1 MLFFKNIYNYLND
14 RFNIVITFDGEI
26 RVYWFFVVLA
36 FLLASIKTQKPKKY
50 QKVSVIIP
58 AYNEEET
65 VAKVVGVVKKVS
77 VVDEIIVVNDGS
89 SDNTEVEATKAGA
102 IVINHETNKGKG
114 QALYTGYQQAE
125 CDIIAFIDADIYNL
139 TSKKVEAMI
148 RPILEGKTDITKTKF
163 SRASGRVT
171 ELTAKPLLNFFFP
184 EISFEQPLSGQF
196 AAKKEVLK
204 RINFESDYGVD
215 VGIVIDADVLGI
227 SIMEVDIG
235 AIEHDMSPL
244 SDLNIM
250 ANEVVRTIIG
260 RANKYGRV
268 TMIDDIGYYIRMSIV
283 GLSLII
289 LGLFTLF
296 FVKFVP
302 LVVGVIITI
311 IGVILAIYYIIKVIV
326 KSINMFRKTPRGNLL
341 KSFIKIHFPMII
353 SIIVLLLMISTFI
366 GAAHFEHGVLSIEP
380 NSRNLIIYAD
390 NSPRDNTIS
399 VRGPYTIDTAIE
411 NESDQVRM
419 PSEAMMTLGV
429 KVNDTITI
437 DEVEYLINETRPGES
452 DTFRLPIQAQ
462 TFLDVDPGDV
472 IQNSRLKEIFE
483 STVITHGFEADNTT
497 IKEKFSITSRDKNAS
512 VYEVI
517 IDNSSAFSSS
527 GIFKNNST
535 YYIMSNGE
543 LITSFNYKGGLN
555 ETFTHNGHTVEILFN
570 DTNSTSIKVFARE
583 NQGNFLDF
591 NFK

>member
-1 MLFFKNIYNYLND
+1 M
-14 RFNIVITFDGEI
+14 
-26 RVYWFFVVLA
+26 YWFFVILA
-36 FLLASIKTQKPKKY
+36 FLLAGVKTQKPKKY

-65 VAKVVGVVKKVS
+65 VAKVVEVVKKVS

-89 SDNTEVEATKAGA
+89 SDNTEAEAIKAGA

-139 TSKKVEAMI
+139 TSGKVEAMI
-148 RPILEGKTDITKTKF
+148 KPILEGKTDITKTKF

-204 RINFESDYGVD
+204 KINFESDYGVD

-244 SDLNIM
+244 SDLNLM

-268 TMIDDIGYYIRMSIV
+268 TMIDDIGHYIRMSIV
-283 GLSLII
+283 GLSLVI

-302 LVVGVIITI
+302 LAVGVIISVIGI
-311 IGVILAIYYIIKVIV
+311 IIAIYYIIKVIV
-326 KSINMFRKTPRGNLL
+326 KSIDMFRKTPRGNLL
-341 KSFIKIHFPMII
+341 RSFIKIHFPMII

-390 NSPRDNTIS
+390 DSSRDNTIS
-399 VRGPYTIDTAIE
+399 VRGPYTIDAAIE
-411 NESDQVRM
+411 NESNQIRL
-419 PSEAMMTLGV
+419 PSDAMMTLGV
-429 KVNDTITI
+429 KANDTIQFDSENI
-437 DEVEYLINETRPGES
+437 YLINDTREGEP
-452 DTFRLPIQAQ
+452 DIIRLPIEVKKI
-462 TFLDVDPGDV
+462 LDVDDGDV

-483 STVITHGFEADNTT
+483 GSVMTHSYENNNTT
-497 IKEKFSITSRDKNAS
+497 IIEKFIITSRDKHAYNF
-512 VYEVI
+512 EVMV
-517 IDNSSAFSSS
+517 DNTSIANST
-527 GIFKNNST
+527 GIFKKNVT
-535 YYIMSNGE
+535 YDVAVDGDYV
-543 LITSFNYKGGLN
+543 TSFNFKNNLTKPFKYD
-555 ETFTHNGHTVEILFN
+555 GHKVKIIFK
-570 DTNSTSIKVFARE
+570 DTNSTSIKVFTRE
-583 NQGNFLDF
+583 NQDNFLNINF
-591 NFK
+591 N